1 MQSTTTPTIGSPP
14 PAPAPDLH
22 GVVATREELVALARR
37 RPRGRRER
45 ARRSA
50 ARLAGSRLSPFLG
63 RGMEFTEVR
72 GYQPG
77 DDVRWIDWRST
88 ARTGRVHTKLFAEE
102 RERPVWLV
110 ADLGR
115 SMRFGT
121 RGAFKSVVAARAAA
135 QLAWDAHGS
144 GASVGGIVG
153 SPGVCVE
160 LPPGRTAAHVLRL
173 LDVLA
178 AGTAVDGAPEPEF
191 LARELAW
198 LRHRVR
204 TGSRVAVISDFY
216 QLDGRLL
223 ALLRSLAERCEVLLV
238 RVFDALESEA
248 PPPGR
253 YRVSDGERSC
263 SVESGRGGAWQRAL
277 ASEFEERS
285 RRLAELAR
293 RSRITLVE
301 LRTDGDVG
309 AVTDSLRP
317 APPVPA

>member
-1 MQSTTTPTIGSPP
+1 MNQPITPTQRPSPP
-14 PAPAPDLH
+14 PAPDLR
-22 GVVATREELVALARR
+22 GIVATRDELVALSR
-37 RPRGRRER
+37 RPRPRRER

-50 ARLAGSRLSPFLG
+50 ARLAGARLSRFLG

-102 RERPVWLV
+102 RERPVWVV

-135 QLAWDAHGS
+135 ALAWDAHGS

-153 SPGVCVE
+153 SPGICVE
-160 LPPGRTAAHVLRL
+160 LPPGRTAAHVLRI

-178 AGTAVDGAPEPEF
+178 AGTAVDGEPEPEF
-191 LARELAW
+191 LARELGW
-198 LRHRVR
+198 LRQRVR

-216 QLDGRLL
+216 ALDGRLL
-223 ALLRSLAERCEVLLV
+223 ALLRSLALRCELLLV

-253 YRVSDGERSC
+253 YRVSDGRATLG
-263 SVESGRGGAWQRAL
+263 VESGRGGAWQRAL
-277 ASEFEERS
+277 VAEFEERG
-285 RRLAELAR
+285 RRLAELAQ
-293 RSRITLVE
+293 RSRISVVE
-301 LRTDGDVG
+301 LRTDGDAA
-309 AVTDSLRP
+309 AVTDAVHI
-317 APPVPA
+317 APPVSA